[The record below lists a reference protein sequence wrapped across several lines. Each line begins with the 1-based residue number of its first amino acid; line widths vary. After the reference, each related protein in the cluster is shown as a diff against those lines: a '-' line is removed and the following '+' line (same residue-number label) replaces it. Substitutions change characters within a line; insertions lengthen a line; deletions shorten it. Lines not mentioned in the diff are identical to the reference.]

1 MSHGNGSH
9 QAMPPAMLMN
19 PNSSAYLARY
29 PYGQQ
34 SAAGQPAVRQPVVIN
49 RLPSRPPA
57 PPPPPATPPP
67 EPAPSPLSGV
77 KRPRFAPP
85 SFAPGMNSAQAKF
98 ILNRAIF
105 DAGELSQ
112 KLFGKP
118 IASLNAN
125 QIKSFAYQMLQ
136 DKNAP
141 FSGPDA
147 KGAIESIFGKNLTA
161 GSKLQSLMTRINN
174 GGGPVNPP
182 IVSRNVMRV
191 FPDGSF

>member
-1 MSHGNGSH
+1 
-9 QAMPPAMLMN
+9 MLMN

-34 SAAGQPAVRQPVVIN
+34 QAAGQPAVRQPFVIN
-49 RLPSRPPA
+49 RLPNRLPNRSHA
-57 PPPPPATPPP
+57 
-67 EPAPSPLSGV
+67 L
-77 KRPRFAPP
+77 P

-98 ILNRAIF
+98 ILNRSIF

-147 KGAIESIFGKNLTA
+147 RSLLESIFGPNLTA
-161 GSKLQSLMTRINN
+161 GSKLQAFMTPGKK